1 MNMTKGS
8 KYLLLLGVAASALS
22 GLARSYDVA
31 AYVWPAYHP
40 EPRWRELGIFADG
53 KGEWQSLYEAEKRKD
68 GDIWGVRPLWG
79 YTDESNPV
87 DVAHKIDAAVS
98 SGVSADF
105 PHPLSQP
112 NIHGFARA
120 ARPIISA
127 ATPVFAMSAA
137 DFSSTIDPLP
147 VTGMRARFTTSSRT
161 SS

>member
-1 MNMTKGS
+1 MNMAVGIKES
-8 KYLLLLGVAASALS
+8 LLVAFAAFAWA

-68 GDIWGVRPLWG
+68 GDIWGVKPLWG

-98 SGVSADF
+98 SGVNVFIYDWYWFDDAPFLEGCLD
-105 PHPLSQP
+105 
-112 NIHGFARA
+112 NGFLKARNNDRMKFYLMWA
-120 ARPIISA
+120 N
-127 ATPVFAMSAA
+127 
-137 DFSSTIDPLP
+137 
-147 VTGMRARFTTSSRT
+147 TTR
-161 SS
+161 